1 MNSSK
6 KRAEKKVR
14 FKQFTFLSLMNLFGL
29 MLFFSNTD
37 SISAQENRNL
47 PEMNVAGVQLN
58 DEKSGK
64 AFLSKYA
71 PRTGENGQPVYY
83 FYNKYATEVLKLTA
97 FSDKQPHLIVSAE
110 VYLVGKT
117 YREQHFQINETASF
131 ATESNFFV
139 GVRQSAKSLLFG
151 IAEKTDTEK
160 VVKLKGKPDDV
171 VKTENRE
178 TLTYKLSDVES
189 MRDGR
194 SVKIPRYVAV
204 YEFYKDKLKKISI
217 SIKLSNEL

>member
-1 MNSSK
+1 MRLK
-6 KRAEKKVR
+6 KIKLLVLTNLIGLILVFSATV
-14 FKQFTFLSLMNLFGL
+14 SLK
-29 MLFFSNTD
+29 
-37 SISAQENRNL
+37 AQEKGSL
-47 PEMNVAGVQLN
+47 PEMEVAGIRLN
-58 DEKSGK
+58 DEVSGK

-71 PRTGENGQPVYY
+71 PRTGENGQPIYY

-97 FSDKQPHLIVSAE
+97 FSNKQPHLIVGAE
-110 VYLVGKT
+110 VYSIGKT

-151 IAEKTDTEK
+151 VAEKTDAEK
-160 VVKLKGKPDDV
+160 VIKLKGKPNDV
-171 VKTENRE
+171 VKAENRE
-178 TLTYKLSDVES
+178 TLTYELNDVEI
-189 MRDGR
+189 MRDGK

-217 SIKLSNEL
+217 SIKLSDEL